1 VARVE
6 FVEVSKRYRGVLAV
20 NGVSLDVRDQE
31 FLVLLGPSGCG
42 KSTLLK
48 MVAGLEEITEGEIY
62 INDRLVNYVPPQ
74 DRDVAMVFQ
83 NYALYPHMTVF
94 DNIAFPLKMQRVRR
108 DTIHERVVSVSR
120 ILGLQELLQRRPEHL
135 SGGQRQRV
143 ALGRAIIRNPKVF
156 LMDEPL
162 SNLDALLRVQTREEL
177 LRIHQRIQGTVI
189 YVTHD
194 QVEAMTM
201 GDRVVV
207 MKDGVIHQVG
217 APQAVYDQ
225 PVNTYVAT
233 FIGTPAMSMF
243 RGHVQVEDGQAN
255 FVATSMRVP
264 LPGRCRV
271 ALEDRHLSAD
281 VTLGVRSEHVLVST
295 GPQPG
300 AVEARVAL
308 VEPVGSDM
316 FVSLAIGETPCVART
331 EPRSDIAEGQTIWL
345 TFVPERLHVFDSA
358 GRNVLTA
365 GGAPVKDGK
374 LLERA
379 RDESGVDK
387 QTAYTPIH
395 RS

>member
-6 FVEVSKRYRGVLAV
+6 IVQVAKRYRGVLAV
-20 NGVSLDVRDQE
+20 DGVSLDVRDRE

-48 MVAGLEEITEGEIY
+48 MVAGLEEITEGEVY
-62 INDRLVNYVPPQ
+62 IDGRLVNYVRPQ

-94 DNIAFPLKMQRVRR
+94 DNIAFPLKMQRLGREAIREQV
-108 DTIHERVVSVSR
+108 TSVAR
-120 ILGLQELLQRRPEHL
+120 ILGLEELLQRRPEQL

-143 ALGRAIIRNPKVF
+143 ALGRAIVRNPKVF

-177 LRIHQRIQGTVI
+177 LRLHRRIQVTVI

-217 APQAVYDQ
+217 EPQMVYDE
-225 PVNTYVAT
+225 PANTFVAT
-233 FIGTPAMSMF
+233 FIGSPAMSMF
-243 RGHVQVEDGQAN
+243 RGRVQAEGGQAS
-255 FVATSMRVP
+255 FVAPALRVP
-264 LPGRCRV
+264 LPARLRSLLAGGDDP
-271 ALEDRHLSAD
+271 AE
-281 VTLGVRSEHVLVST
+281 VTLGVRSEDVLVST
-295 GPQPG
+295 RPQLD
-300 AVEARVAL
+300 AIEARAVL

-316 FVSLAIGETPCVART
+316 FVSLTIGDLPCVART
-331 EPRSDIAEGQTIWL
+331 PPRTDVEEGQMVWL
-345 TFVPERLHVFDSA
+345 TFDPDRLHLFDA
-358 GRNVLTA
+358 DGRNVLTA
-365 GGAPVKDGK
+365 AATPV
-374 LLERA
+374 A
-379 RDESGVDK
+379 V
-387 QTAYTPIH
+387 A
-395 RS
+395 